1 LQAAANLIR
10 ATNQAKVYKIID
22 NKRLWIPTA
31 ESFARMG
38 NNWSDIQDINESEVN
53 QYPQL
58 KLARLANSH
67 MVYYLTENGSK
78 RHIPTAEA
86 FNSYNY
92 NWTDIVEVSS
102 DIINSYEDNTLIM
115 MEGDYKVY
123 SLVNSIRQWIK
134 TDEAFNRLNYNK
146 SKIEKVSRT
155 ELFSYAEEG
164 YIE

>member
-1 LQAAANLIR
+1 
-10 ATNQAKVYKIID
+10 
-22 NKRLWIPTA
+22 
-31 ESFARMG
+31 
-38 NNWSDIQDINESEVN
+38 
-53 QYPQL
+53 
-58 KLARLANSH
+58 
-67 MVYYLTENGSK
+67 
-78 RHIPTAEA
+78 
-86 FNSYNY
+86 
-92 NWTDIVEVSS
+92 
-102 DIINSYEDNTLIM
+102 M